1 MAAPRH
7 PGSPQPAAP
16 KRYCEATEATLTDP
30 SHTSP
35 DAAAPAAPGWPRI
48 IQGGMGIGVSNW
60 RLANAVSRVGQLGV
74 ISGVAIDAVLA
85 RRLQDGDEGGHM
97 RRAMAHF
104 PIAGVAEAALARFF
118 RSGGREPGKPYA
130 LLPMYQQQVAVG
142 RDQFSALASFVEVW
156 LAKEGHRGPVGIN
169 LLTKI
174 QMGNL
179 AFLYGAMLA
188 GVDYVIMGAGIPREI
203 PGALDAFAANQ
214 PATLRLEVEGA
225 AAGQTELLR
234 LDPAALWEGAA
245 PAPVARPRFL
255 PIIAS
260 NLLATM
266 LVKKANGR
274 IDGFVI
280 EAPTAGGHNAP
291 PRDRGISADGEPLYG
306 PRDEVDLAQ
315 IKKLGLPFWVAGSE
329 GKADR
334 LRRAVEVGAAGIQVG
349 TLFAFCDE
357 SGIAEPL
364 RRSVLESAR
373 ERTVRVRTDARASP
387 TGFPF
392 KRVSWAGDPA
402 AGVVRTRICDLGYLR
417 DGYARADGK
426 VGYRCASEP
435 EDQFVA
441 KGGAPEE
448 LPGRECLCNSLLA
461 TVGLG
466 QVREDCGVEPPL
478 LTSGDEAAN
487 LHLFLA
493 GRTRYAAA
501 DVVRWLLEGAEG

>member
-1 MAAPRH
+1 V
-7 PGSPQPAAP
+7 PA
-16 KRYCEATEATLTDP
+16 L
-30 SHTSP
+30 
-35 DAAAPAAPGWPRI
+35 GLPRI

-60 RLANAVSRVGQLGV
+60 RLANAVARCGQLGV
-74 ISGVAIDAVLA
+74 VSGVAIDAVLA
-85 RRLQDGDEGGHM
+85 RRLQDGDPGGHM

-104 PIAGVAEAALARFF
+104 PIPKVAADALARHF
-118 RSGGREPGKPYA
+118 RPDGREPGRPYT
-130 LLPMYQQQVAVG
+130 LLPMYQQEVSVA
-142 RDQFSALASFVEVW
+142 RDQFSVLSSFVEVW
-156 LAKEGHRGPVGIN
+156 LAREGHAGLVGIN

-179 AFLYGAMLA
+179 AFLYGAILA

-203 PGALDAFAANQ
+203 PGALDAMARHE
-214 PATLRLEVEGA
+214 PAQLRLELEDA
-225 AAGQTELLR
+225 APGQAEHLR
-234 LDPAALWEGAA
+234 LDPAALWEGAT
-245 PAPVARPRFL
+245 PIPVTRPRFL

-266 LVKKANGR
+266 LIKKANGR

-291 PRDRGISADGEPLYG
+291 PRDRGVSAETGEPLYG
-306 PRDEVDLAQ
+306 PRDVVDLEQ
-315 IKKLGLPFWVAGSE
+315 IRKLGLPFWVAGSE

-334 LRRAVEVGAAGIQVG
+334 LRVALEAGAAGIQIG
-349 TLFAFCDE
+349 TLFAYCDE
-357 SGIAEPL
+357 SGITEPI
-364 RRSVLESAR
+364 RRSILESALR
-373 ERTVRVRTDARASP
+373 GAVRVRTDARASP

-392 KRVSWAGDPA
+392 KRVSWDGDPA
-402 AGVVRTRICDLGYLR
+402 VGVVRKRICDLGYLR
-417 DGYARADGK
+417 DAYGRGEK
-426 VGYRCASEP
+426 GVGYRCASEP

-466 QVREDCGVEPPL
+466 QLREGGQVEPPL

-487 LHLFLA
+487 LGVFLQ
-493 GRTRYAAA
+493 GRTHYAAA
-501 DVVRWLLEGAEG
+501 DVVRWLLEGGAEAPS

>member
-1 MAAPRH
+1 MQR
-7 PGSPQPAAP
+7 QP
-16 KRYCEATEATLTDP
+16 TERPL
-30 SHTSP
+30 P
-35 DAAAPAAPGWPRI
+35 DAISSPAGDVAPLQGGLPRI

-74 ISGVAIDAVLA
+74 VSGVAIDAVLA

-97 RRAMAHF
+97 RRAMARF
-104 PIAGVAEAALARFF
+104 PIPGVAEAALARFF
-118 RSGGREPGKPYA
+118 RPGGREPGKPYA
-130 LLPMYQQQVAVG
+130 LLPMYQQEVSVG

-156 LAKEGHRGPVGIN
+156 LAKEGHAGLVGIN

-179 AFLYGAMLA
+179 AFLYGAMMA

-203 PGALDAFAANQ
+203 PGALDAFAEGR
-214 PATLRLEVEGA
+214 PATLRLDLEGA
-225 AAGQTELLR
+225 TAGQTELLR
-234 LDPAALWEGAA
+234 LEPAVLWEGSA
-245 PAPVARPRFL
+245 PPALARPRFL

-266 LVKKANGR
+266 LVKKATGR

-291 PRDRGISADGEPLYG
+291 PRDRGVSAETGEPLYG
-306 PRDEVDLAQ
+306 PRDVVDLEA
-315 IKKLGLPFWVAGSE
+315 IRKIGLPFWVAGSE

-334 LRRAVEVGAAGIQVG
+334 LRLALQTGAAGIQVG

-357 SGIAEPL
+357 SGITEPL
-364 RRSVLESAR
+364 RRSVIQSALA
-373 ERTVRVRTDARASP
+373 RTVRVRTDARASP

-392 KRVSWAGDPA
+392 KRVTWAGDPA
-402 AGVVRTRICDLGYLR
+402 VGVTRRRICDLGYLR
-417 DGYARADGK
+417 DAYPRADGK
-426 VGYRCASEP
+426 GVGYRCASEP
-435 EDQFVA
+435 EDQFIA
-441 KGGAPEE
+441 KGGKPEE

-466 QVREDCGVEPPL
+466 QIREECGVEPPL

-487 LHLFLA
+487 LADFLA
-493 GRTRYAAA
+493 GRTSYTAG
-501 DVVRWLLEGAEG
+501 DVVRWLLQGAEG

>member
-1 MAAPRH
+1 MNERALEP
-7 PGSPQPAAP
+7 PAGG
-16 KRYCEATEATLTDP
+16 Y
-30 SHTSP
+30 
-35 DAAAPAAPGWPRI
+35 PRI

-60 RLANAVSRVGQLGV
+60 RLANAVSRLGQLGV
-74 ISGVAIDAVLA
+74 VSGVAIDAVLA

-97 RRAMAHF
+97 RRAMACF
-104 PIAGVAEAALARFF
+104 PIPGVTDAALARFF
-118 RSGGREPGKPYA
+118 RPGGREPGKPYA
-130 LLPMYQQQVAVG
+130 LLPMYQQEVSAG
-142 RDQFSALASFVEVW
+142 RDQFSALSSFVEVW
-156 LAKEGHRGPVGIN
+156 LAKEGHAGPVGIN

-203 PGALDAFAANQ
+203 PGALDAFAAGQ
-214 PATLRLEVEGA
+214 PATLRLDLEGA

-245 PAPVARPRFL
+245 PPALARPRFL

-266 LVKKANGR
+266 LIKKATGR

-291 PRDRGISADGEPLYG
+291 PRDRGVSAETGEPLYG
-306 PRDEVDLAQ
+306 PRDVVDLAQ
-315 IKKLGLPFWVAGSE
+315 IRKLGLPFWVAGSE
-329 GKADR
+329 GKSDR
-334 LRRAVEVGAAGIQVG
+334 LRLALEVGAAGIQVG

-357 SGIAEPL
+357 AGITEPL
-364 RRSVLESAR
+364 RRSILESALR
-373 ERTVRVRTDARASP
+373 GAVRVRTDARASP

-402 AGVVRTRICDLGYLR
+402 VGVARERICDLGYLR
-417 DGYARADGK
+417 DAFPRADGK
-426 VGYRCASEP
+426 GVGYRCASEP
-435 EDQFVA
+435 EAQFIA

-448 LPGRECLCNSLLA
+448 TPGRECLCNSLLA

-466 QVREDCGVEPPL
+466 QLRDGGVVEPPL

-487 LHLFLA
+487 LAEFLG
-493 GRTRYAAA
+493 GRTHYAAA
-501 DVVRWLLEGAEG
+501 DVVRWLVAGLDAQPR